1 MDLNLK
7 KSFLERWERYF
18 PGAGLPVAFF
28 YTDQPVPGAQVEP
41 APGWRCMVA
50 QLAPAFQGKT
60 LCFDVHS
67 IGCDGGKRYTGFQQ
81 SVRPKFEYFLSCGI
95 PGEMEGERYKRTPE
109 LVKRFI
115 HGQPAYEAPAPYL
128 VFKRWD
134 SLEAGDAPAAVIFL
148 AAPDVLSGLF
158 TLANFN
164 EPEPY
169 GVIAPFAAGCGTIVH
184 WPYLENQAEQP
195 RAVLGMFDV
204 SARPMVPAGTLS
216 FAVPWRK
223 FVQMVGYMDESF
235 LTTESWAKV
244 RNRIQRI

>member
-1 MDLNLK
+1 MDLSLK
-7 KSFLERWERYF
+7 QQFLERWEKYF
-18 PGAGLPVAFF
+18 PGAGLPVAF
-28 YTDQPVPGAQVEP
+28 YYADAPVPGVQVEP
-41 APGWRCMVA
+41 PPAWRCMLA

-60 LCFDVHS
+60 LCFDVRA

-81 SVRPKFEYFLSCGI
+81 NVRPKFEYFLSCGI

-109 LVKRFI
+109 LVRRFI
-115 HGQPAYEAPAPYL
+115 QGQPAYEAPAPWL

-134 SLEAGDAPAAVIFL
+134 ALEAVDAPSAVIFL
-148 AAPDVLSGLF
+148 AAPDVLAGLF
-158 TLANFN
+158 TLANFD

-184 WPYLENQAEQP
+184 WPYLENGAEQP

-204 SARPMVPAGTLS
+204 SARPMVPGGTLS

-223 FVQMVGYMDESF
+223 FVRMVGYMDESF
-235 LTTESWAKV
+235 LITESWAKV
-244 RNRIQRI
+244 RNRIQKA